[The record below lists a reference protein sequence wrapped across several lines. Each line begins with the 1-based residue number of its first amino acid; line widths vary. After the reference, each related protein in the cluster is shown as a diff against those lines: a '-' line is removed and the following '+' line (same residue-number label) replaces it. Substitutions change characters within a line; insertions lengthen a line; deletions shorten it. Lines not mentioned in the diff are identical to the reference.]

1 MEVRVLIWFNVWK
14 LNGPLN
20 LEMKRQRW
28 PWLEVSLL
36 TILWVYSNMCTR
48 AHVGDC
54 GWKEVYKHSGHTQS
68 IIFIVWVKPI
78 SVSVHNWEKQG
89 WLLCFAHWHQVC
101 LYVYEVPAP
110 ANASEMERSDL
121 KHVPGA
127 KVKGHHIQTYPEK
140 LCVRERRSLWD
151 HLTNTLTHNIF
162 FYYQH
167 PVSLIFPFSL
177 LIFLSFLP
185 FAFIPLWN
193 LLSTLW

>member
-1 MEVRVLIWFNVWK
+1 MGHWTWK
-14 LNGPLN
+14 
-20 LEMKRQRW
+20 MKRQRW

-54 GWKEVYKHSGHTQS
+54 GWKELYKHSGHTQF

-78 SVSVHNWEKQG
+78 SVGVHNWEKQG
-89 WLLCFAHWHQVC
+89 WLILCFAHWHQVC

-121 KHVPGA
+121 RHVPGA

-140 LCVRERRSLWD
+140 LCVRERRSLRD

-162 FYYQH
+162 
-167 PVSLIFPFSL
+167 L
-177 LIFLSFLP
+177 LPTPCQSRLSFQPPHISLFP
-185 FAFIPLWN
+185 PICLYSTMEFIIHLW
-193 LLSTLW
+193 